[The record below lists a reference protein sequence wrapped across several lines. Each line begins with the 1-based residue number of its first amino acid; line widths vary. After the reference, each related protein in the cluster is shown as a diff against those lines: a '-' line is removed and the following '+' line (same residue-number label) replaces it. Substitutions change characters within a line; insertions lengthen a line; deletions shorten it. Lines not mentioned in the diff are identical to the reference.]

1 MSKVVQQ
8 AANLNL
14 FLKNDKFGATLILK
28 TSFVQT
34 VYRFFFVFLIVFSIL
49 YTSNAFAEEPRFATY
64 HEIASVIVDQ
74 RLSNNVTASV
84 SLQTTSIKEFQI
96 PPDLDFKIRNNTDIV
111 AVVITNEDQCVLGV
125 QEQICIMINTK
136 RTPGE
141 GGITA
146 TQQKARQIGDSLIG
160 DINSAFGLDAKFH
173 SIFIHYD
180 DKSNKALETTG
191 EVSGAGTVSA
201 VYTMPLQSTDYLFNK
216 ISGVLIPRQ
225 IKEFG
230 GFYLIASGL
239 ARDDDSRISFTIIP
253 KDEGSIMQLKV
264 SKRYPHIARDL
275 TSVDPLQYLQVNEI
289 KKSDYFSAGFFPLNS
304 LVYVVILPQD
314 NATKA
319 YPHGNVIEPTI
330 KNNEKIP
337 SDLTKNGWFF
347 NSESSQKI
355 EAMYLFG
362 EGFSATRDDLMF
374 TLAGKDQ
381 VPKTSR
387 ANYEA
392 YLLVGIGAAA
402 AAAAAF
408 YFKGFRTKKSEN

>member
-1 MSKVVQQ
+1 MFYV
-8 AANLNL
+8 A
-14 FLKNDKFGATLILK
+14 D
-28 TSFVQT
+28 
-34 VYRFFFVFLIVFSIL
+34 
-49 YTSNAFAEEPRFATY
+49 AFAEEPRFATY
-64 HEIASVIVDQ
+64 HEVASVIVDQ

-125 QEQICIMINTK
+125 QEQICVMVNTK

-146 TQQKARQIGDSLIG
+146 IQQKARQTGDSLIG
-160 DINSAFGLDAKFH
+160 DINSAFGLEAKFH
-173 SIFIHYD
+173 SVFIHYD
-180 DKSNKALETTG
+180 DKSNRVLDTTG

-201 VYTMPLQSTDYLFNK
+201 VYTMPLQNTDYLFNK
-216 ISGVLIPRQ
+216 ISGILIPRQ
-225 IKEFG
+225 IREFG
-230 GFYLIASGL
+230 GFYLVASEL
-239 ARDDDSRISFTIIP
+239 AKDDDSRMAFTIIP

-264 SKRYPHIARDL
+264 SKRYPHLAREL
-275 TSVDPLQYLQVNEI
+275 TSIDPLQYLKVNEI
-289 KKSDYFSAGFFPLNS
+289 KKSDYFSVGFFPLNS

-319 YPHGNVIEPTI
+319 YPHGSVIEPTI

-337 SDLTKNGWFF
+337 SDITKSGWFF
-347 NSESSQKI
+347 NSESAKKI
-355 EAMYLFG
+355 EVMYLFG
-362 EGFSATRDDLMF
+362 KDFSAKKDDLMI
-374 TLAGKDQ
+374 TLAAENGA
-381 VPKTSR
+381 PMTST
-387 ANYEA
+387 ADYEI
-392 YLLVGIGAAA
+392 YLLLGIGVAA